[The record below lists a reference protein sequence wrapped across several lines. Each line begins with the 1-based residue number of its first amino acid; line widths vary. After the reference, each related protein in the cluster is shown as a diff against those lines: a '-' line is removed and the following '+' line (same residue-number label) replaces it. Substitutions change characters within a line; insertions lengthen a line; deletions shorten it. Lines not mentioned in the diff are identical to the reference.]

1 VGAVNTVST
10 VSTAVHWHTAQLL
23 CFEVALLV
31 YAYCIAAHMLIH
43 CTLRYLLQQAA
54 GHELRGLCHYANAG
68 VQDLHFAPTC
78 LIDYKGFRLVCAAVL
93 PLGPHSLVS
102 GSPDGGRTVT
112 PVRDP
117 QAAKL
122 LSLACH
128 RLNLR
133 SHICR
138 GETVYSG
145 AGKL

>member
-1 VGAVNTVST
+1 VIT
-10 VSTAVHWHTAQLL
+10 
-23 CFEVALLV
+23 LLV
-31 YAYCIAAHMLIH
+31 RTKSRSTHADALHTTPC
-43 CTLRYLLQQAA
+43 YLLQQAA

-138 GETVYSG
+138 GATVYSG
-145 AGKL
+145 AGKN

>member
-1 VGAVNTVST
+1 MLN
-10 VSTAVHWHTAQLL
+10 TAVHTHAI
-23 CFEVALLV
+23 
-31 YAYCIAAHMLIH
+31 YC
-43 CTLRYLLQQAA
+43 TQAA

-68 VQDLHFAPTC
+68 VQGLHFAPTC

-93 PLGPHSLVS
+93 PLGPNSLVS

-112 PVRDP
+112 PVRDA

-138 GETVYSG
+138 YETVYSG
-145 AGKL
+145 AGKIYCSSARHSTEYIRLTA

>member
-1 VGAVNTVST
+1 
-10 VSTAVHWHTAQLL
+10 
-23 CFEVALLV
+23 
-31 YAYCIAAHMLIH
+31 MLIQ
-43 CTLRYLLQQAA
+43 CTLYYAMYTHVVTHLMQQAA

-133 SHICR
+133 SHVCR

-145 AGKL
+145 AGKAQVAVPLCIALVEF